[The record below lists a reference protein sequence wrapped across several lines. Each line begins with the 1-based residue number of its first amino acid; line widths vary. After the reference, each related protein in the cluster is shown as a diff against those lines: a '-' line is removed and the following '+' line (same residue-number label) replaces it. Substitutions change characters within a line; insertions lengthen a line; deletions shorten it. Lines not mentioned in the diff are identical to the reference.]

1 MRLLSKMTKLS
12 IITINFNNCD
22 GLKKTIN
29 SVVNQTFRDFE
40 WIVIDGGSTD
50 GSRELIEHNS
60 KHFSYWV
67 SEPDN
72 GVYQAM
78 NKGIV
83 KAKGEYV
90 VFMNSGDC
98 FADSN
103 VLDDV
108 SKELD
113 CDIVAGYVKEDVT
126 NDVIK
131 PPMDLTPWYVLLQ
144 NIPHQAEF
152 IKLCLFNSIA
162 LYSEDMKV
170 LADYEFNLRAAL
182 ANVSYKTL
190 RRQIA
195 VVEPGGIS
203 NTRSDLLNEEGR
215 LFRERNL
222 PKAIIKDYSL
232 WMNDKQLSSYPSV
245 RWAFEKKWP
254 IKLLNYMYKFLH

>member
-29 SVVNQTFRDFE
+29 SVANQIFRDFE

-50 GSRELIEHNS
+50 GSCELIEHNS
-60 KHFSYWV
+60 EFFSYWV

-98 FADSN
+98 FADSK

-108 SKELD
+108 SNELD
-113 CDIVAGYVKEDVT
+113 CNIVAGYVKEDVT
-126 NDVIK
+126 NDTIK
-131 PPMDLTPWYVLLQ
+131 PPSDLTPWYILRQ

-152 IKLCLFNSIA
+152 IKLSLFNSIA
-162 LYSEDMKV
+162 LYSEDLKL

-195 VVEPGGIS
+195 VVEPGGMS
-203 NTRSDLLNEEGR
+203 NTRLDLLNEEGR

-254 IKLLNYMYKFLH
+254 IKILDYLYKFLH

>member
-1 MRLLSKMTKLS
+1 MTKLS
-12 IITINFNNCD
+12 IITINFNNCK
-22 GLKKTIN
+22 GLQKTIN
-29 SVVNQTFRDFE
+29 SIVAQTFRDFE

-50 GSRELIEHNS
+50 GSRELVEHNS

-67 SEPDN
+67 SEPDD

-78 NKGIV
+78 NKGIR

-98 FADSN
+98 FADPE
-103 VLDDV
+103 VLEDV

-113 CDIVAGYVKEDVT
+113 CDIVAGFAKEDVT
-126 NDVIK
+126 NDVIN
-131 PPMDLTPWYVLLQ
+131 PPVSFTPWYLLRQ
-144 NIPHQAEF
+144 NVPHQAEF
-152 IKLCLFNSIA
+152 IKLRLFDSIA

-170 LADYEFNLRAAL
+170 LADYEFNLRASL

-195 VVEPGGIS
+195 VVEPGGMS
-203 NTRSDLLNEEGR
+203 NTRLDLLNKEGK

-222 PKAIIKDYSL
+222 PKAILKDYSL
-232 WMNDKQLSSYPSV
+232 WLNDNRLSSYPSV

-254 IKLLNYMYKFLH
+254 IKILNYMYKYLHS